1 MKIQKQKRKFQEK
14 YEFKKKVLQ
23 LQRKTILRVSFF
35 FFFQIIQNVK
45 VIQCMYA
52 NYITITVIKILIM
65 MRDGNFSVP
74 SFIFLFFFLP
84 LVYQKGPVLI

>member
-1 MKIQKQKRKFQEK
+1 MNL
-14 YEFKKKVLQ
+14 KKKYFSFKERPFLG
-23 LQRKTILRVSFF
+23 FF

-52 NYITITVIKILIM
+52 NYTTITVIKILIM

-74 SFIFLFFFLP
+74 SFIFLFFFFLP

>member
-1 MKIQKQKRKFQEK
+1 
-14 YEFKKKVLQ
+14 
-23 LQRKTILRVSFF
+23 
-35 FFFQIIQNVK
+35 
-45 VIQCMYA
+45 MYA
-52 NYITITVIKILIM
+52 NYTTITVIKILIM